1 MKLTKIILLT
11 SVLSL
16 IMIGCG
22 GGSSGATET
31 ASLQSQN
38 VSQDEQL
45 ATQSV
50 ADKLTSDKNGKI
62 TTINASGE
70 VESIAVSKEAIFFA
84 EGENGV
90 EIISI
95 GYSDKISTELL
106 FKIKDI
112 NAKQVIL
119 SDDELTLY
127 VEDELGFIQVID
139 ISDLTH
145 PVKTGRTT
153 KQDIDN
159 AAFSKNDTF
168 KYIPRGEEGLEIV
181 NISNP
186 SNVFIEST
194 FKISNAFDVVLADSD
209 TKALIATG
217 PIGINL
223 LDITNPKQVDN
234 IANYRITGSS
244 VTGLSLN
251 TSEDIL
257 FVATGDKGV
266 LVFNLDILLHKLG
279 Y

>member
-1 MKLTKIILLT
+1 MKMTKIVLLT

-22 GGSSGATET
+22 GSSN
-31 ASLQSQN
+31 ASDTPTLQSQS
-38 VSQDEQL
+38 VAQDTQL
-45 ATQSV
+45 VTQSI
-50 ADKLTSDKNGKI
+50 ADKLSSDKNGKI

-106 FKIKDI
+106 FKINDI
-112 NAKQVIL
+112 NAKQVTL
-119 SDDELTLY
+119 SDDEMTLY
-127 VEDELGFIQVID
+127 VEDEVGFIQIID

-159 AAFSKNDTF
+159 AALSKDGTF
-168 KYIPRGEEGLEIV
+168 KYIPRGESGLDIV

-186 SNVFIEST
+186 SNIALEST
-194 FKISNAFDVVLADSD
+194 FNKSNAFDVVLADND

-217 PIGINL
+217 PVGINL
-223 LDITNPKQVDN
+223 LDIIDPKQAEN
-234 IANYRITGSS
+234 IANYRITGSN

-251 TSEDIL
+251 TTEDIL

>member
-1 MKLTKIILLT
+1 MKLTKIALLT

-22 GGSSGATET
+22 GAPET
-31 ASLQSQN
+31 VSLQSQSTSTGETLTTN
-38 VSQDEQL
+38 
-45 ATQSV
+45 SV
-50 ADKLTSDKNGKI
+50 VDDLQYDDNGKI
-62 TTINASGE
+62 TTINASGN
-70 VESIAVSKEAIFFA
+70 VESVAVSREALFFA

-112 NAKQVIL
+112 NAQQVTL
-119 SDDELTLY
+119 SEDELTLY
-127 VEDELGFIQVID
+127 VEDEVGLIHIID

-145 PVKTGRTT
+145 PVETGQTT
-153 KQDIDN
+153 KQSIDN
-159 AAFSKNDTF
+159 SALSKNGTY

-181 NISNP
+181 NVSNP
-186 SNVFIEST
+186 SNIFIEST
-194 FKISNAFDVVLADSD
+194 FKISNAFDVVLADND
-209 TKALIATG
+209 NKALIATG
-217 PIGINL
+217 MAGINL

-234 IANYRITGSS
+234 IASYTIGGSS

-251 TSEDIL
+251 TNKDIL

-266 LVFNLDILLHKLG
+266 LVFNLDILLRKLG